1 MRDSVYL
8 DYAATA
14 PLHPEAAAAVLA
26 AQVLIGNPSSAH
38 SAGVA
43 AAEALSA
50 ARSSIAL
57 LMGVDADDVVLT
69 SGGSES
75 NTLALWGTFAAR
87 NFSGHMVTTSI
98 EHSAVLENARALEEM
113 GVEVTLVDPGPTGH
127 VAADDIAAAL
137 RSSTALVSVMHANNE
152 TGAIQP
158 IQQIAAIT
166 REAGVP
172 MHVDAV
178 QTAGKIPVAGLGAQ
192 LVSISGHKFGG
203 PRGVGALAVDSGCRL
218 LPLIR
223 GGSQEHG
230 QRAGTENVAGAAGMA
245 AAAQVCMAAMTPAFR
260 EAARA
265 TRTRLVDGLLTL
277 GGVHLNAVEPVLEE
291 TISIRFDGVRA
302 DALADALDIQD
313 IYVSTGSACHAHE
326 DAVSHVLIA
335 QGLTEEEARSALR
348 ISFGADLSF
357 EDIDRVVAA
366 VVRAVERL
374 RRTAGRATVL
384 R

>member
-26 AQVLIGNPSSAH
+26 AQGLIGNPGSAH

-50 ARSSIAL
+50 ARNSIAL
-57 LMGVDADDVVLT
+57 LLGFDADDVVLS

-75 NTLALWGTFAAR
+75 NTMALWGTFAAR
-87 NFSGHMVTTSI
+87 RFSGHLVTTSI
-98 EHSAVLENARALEEM
+98 EHSSVLENARALEEL
-113 GVEVTLVDPGPTGH
+113 GVEVTFVDPGPTGH
-127 VAADDIAAAL
+127 VVAGDIAAAM
-137 RSSTALVSVMHANNE
+137 RPNTALVSVMHANNE

-158 IQQIAAIT
+158 IEQIAAIA
-166 REAGVP
+166 RDAGVP
-172 MHVDAV
+172 LHVDAV

-192 LVSISGHKFGG
+192 LVSISGHKFGA
-203 PRGVGALAVDSGCRL
+203 PRGVGALAIDRGCRL
-218 LPLIR
+218 TPLIR

-230 QRAGTENVAGAAGMA
+230 RRAGTENVAGATGMA
-245 AAAQVCMAAMTPAFR
+245 AAAQVRMAAMTPAYR

-265 TRTRLVDGLLTL
+265 TRACLVDGLRAV
-277 GGVHLNAVEPVLEE
+277 GGVHLNSVDPVLEE

-348 ISFGADLSF
+348 ISFGTELSS
-357 EDIDRVVAA
+357 EDIDLVVAA

-374 RRTAGRATVL
+374 RRTAGRAAVL

>member
-1 MRDSVYL
+1 VRDNLYL

-26 AQVLIGNPSSAH
+26 AQGLIGNPGSAH
-38 SAGVA
+38 GAGLA

-50 ARSSIAL
+50 ARNSIAL
-57 LMGVDADDVVLT
+57 LLGFHADDVVFT

-75 NTLALWGTFAAR
+75 NTMALWGTFAAR
-87 NFSGHMVTTSI
+87 RFSGHLVTTSI
-98 EHSAVLENARALEEM
+98 EHSSVLENARALEEL
-113 GVEVTLVDPGPTGH
+113 GVEVTFVDPGPTGH
-127 VAADDIAAAL
+127 VAADDIAAAM
-137 RSSTALVSVMHANNE
+137 RPNTALVSVMHANNE

-158 IQQIAAIT
+158 IEQIAAIT

-172 MHVDAV
+172 LHVDAV

-192 LVSISGHKFGG
+192 LVSIAGHKFGA
-203 PRGVGALAVDSGCRL
+203 PRGVGALAVARRCRL
-218 LPLIR
+218 APLIR

-230 QRAGTENVAGAAGMA
+230 RRAGTENVAGAAGLA
-245 AAAQVCMAAMTPAFR
+245 AAAQVCMAAMSPSYR
-260 EAARA
+260 DAARVK
-265 TRTRLVDGLLTL
+265 RTRLVDGLLTL
-277 GGVHLNAVEPVLEE
+277 GGVHLNSVAPVLEE

-302 DALADALDIQD
+302 DTLADALDLQD

-348 ISFGADLSF
+348 ISFGAELSF
-357 EDIDRVVAA
+357 EEIDRVVAA
-366 VVRAVERL
+366 AVQTVERL

-384 R
+384 Q